1 MPKILKDIKLDELSL
16 VDRGAN
22 QHAKISIM
30 KSDDLALEETIYK
43 YFVDSIDYGNS
54 DYSTILDQYKAVL
67 GQHLQQEAFYEA
79 REKIYCFVDAL
90 GDSIAGYLSD
100 PNLTDD
106 DRTAKI
112 TLAVSDFLGYVKEEV
127 PEITSD
133 EDLTEIFE
141 ELAEV
146 PNPGADA
153 DIGKQMTETLEK
165 KLAELTEKYESVVA
179 KNEELTKFATLSDD
193 EKTFVAKMTPEEKKK
208 FMDAS
213 AEEKKKQMD
222 GVKKSDETLTVGGE
236 TISKSAVGDAQFAVF
251 KRLAAA
257 EERIAKAEEA
267 AEMARLEKRAAD
279 EFKHL
284 PGTPADIA
292 KMLKAVG
299 SMSADVAKSLEAVM
313 KAADANAEGAF
324 KKNGALGGKVDD
336 TADAQ
341 IEKFATDIMARD
353 KIGKTAAIAK
363 AWEEHP
369 ELYEG

>member
-1 MPKILKDIKLDELSL
+1 MS
-16 VDRGAN
+16 
-22 QHAKISIM
+22 
-30 KSDDLALEETIYK
+30 
-43 YFVDSIDYGNS
+43 
-54 DYSTILDQYKAVL
+54 
-67 GQHLQQEAFYEA
+67 
-79 REKIYCFVDAL
+79 
-90 GDSIAGYLSD
+90 
-100 PNLTDD
+100 
-106 DRTAKI
+106 
-112 TLAVSDFLGYVKEEV
+112 
-127 PEITSD
+127 
-133 EDLTEIFE
+133 
-141 ELAEV
+141 
-146 PNPGADA
+146 
-153 DIGKQMTETLEK
+153 
-165 KLAELTEKYESVVA
+165 EKYESVVA
-179 KNEELTKFATLSDD
+179 KNEELTKFAALSDD

-284 PGTPADIA
+284 PGTPAAIA